1 MASYQEKNAL
11 QDDEIIDLVDVIE
24 EGYDAD
30 SAGRMKHKPRERVPG
45 EDLEDD
51 FGDLFEDL
59 GAEEDVQAAED
70 SDLKALFDDEGDIQ
84 TGYAEPEE
92 KYSGPGENEDEK
104 PHPAIIDLA
113 EQLES
118 LSDRME
124 AFEKRIERIEQGF
137 SDQVIKA
144 LEEKGAEAAF
154 FTRMLENIR
163 EDFDS
168 SIAKNLESFSRHRE
182 NLVKEDIRAGLQE
195 ALEENGLE
203 SRLIREVTEKTVE
216 QTRDMV
222 DEKVS
227 IALKS
232 IQSLEDQDI
241 GGKVQILES
250 KMQDLV
256 IPDAEEIKGDL
267 RSEFLKT
274 LEDRLSSLPH
284 PSDPEDLKQEIKVA
298 LEDRIQNLTD
308 YWQGEKDA
316 LTSDLEKVLM
326 FRETIQEIMAGLS
339 RDMDQLKD
347 MQARPDP
354 GLSREL
360 ESLKEQAVSG
370 RDLDAMVSRLR
381 LELEEYIL
389 KRVPEAAARVIREEI
404 AAIVG
409 EKKH

>member
-409 EKKH
+409 EKNH